1 MLPKHIKKYCKLDD
15 ACEGVL
21 KTAIARFSLSGR
33 AYDRI
38 LKLSRT
44 IADLDNAENIQTK
57 HILEA
62 VQYRNLDREKQ

>member
-1 MLPKHIKKYCKLDD
+1 MLPAHIKKYCKLDE
-15 ACEGVL
+15 ASEGVL
-21 KTAIARFSLSGR
+21 RTAISKFSLSGR

-44 IADLDNAENIQTK
+44 IADLENSENIKTK

-62 VQYRNLDREKQ
+62 IQYRNLDREKQ